1 MRIIAFIS
9 GAVNIEHVTSYTPLY
24 VFVMQV

>member
-9 GAVNIEHVTSYTPLY
+9 GAVNIEYVTSYTPLY
-24 VFVMQV
+24 VSAIQV